1 MQRPLTF
8 NVSIADTADDT
19 AALSAPFAFSSVI
32 RAVAAVNRMVS
43 ASVERAASSG
53 GIAPAAASL
62 LFFFIFWCCGAV
74 DTDSEL
80 DGRTMLRVLSWPVDA
95 ADNCVGGAVGPKSTV
110 QPTAGPAA
118 PSIAFETNFVEPHK
132 KPRTPRTSTV
142 EFYVKIILK
151 LKISIQNRAESR
163 KDREKINQTTSSFFE
178 SQLAFQQ

>member
-53 GIAPAAASL
+53 GIAPTAASL

-118 PSIAFETNFVEPHK
+118 PSIAFETNFVETPQETS
-132 KPRTPRTSTV
+132 RTPRTV
-142 EFYVKIILK
+142 DL
-151 LKISIQNRAESR
+151 R
-163 KDREKINQTTSSFFE
+163 KNHHQIT
-178 SQLAFQQ
+178 